1 MSFNSVVTNCA
12 DCNVFFIHVSRI
24 GFAIAK
30 RLAEDGAK
38 VVISRRQK
46 NVDKAVE
53 LLKKDNLTVLGMPCH
68 VGLEADRQKLIEQ
81 VESSIE

>member
-1 MSFNSVVTNCA
+1 MFFVV
-12 DCNVFFIHVSRI
+12 HVSRI

-38 VVISRRQK
+38 VVISSRKQK

-53 LLKKDNLTVLGMPCH
+53 LLKKENLTVLGMPCH

-81 VESSIE
+81 VESPIKYSFYFVRFLKW